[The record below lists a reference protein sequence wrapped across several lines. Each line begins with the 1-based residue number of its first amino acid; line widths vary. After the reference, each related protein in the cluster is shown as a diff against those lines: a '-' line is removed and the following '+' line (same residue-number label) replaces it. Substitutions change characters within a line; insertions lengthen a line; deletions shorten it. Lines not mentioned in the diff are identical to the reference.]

1 MPGKTSPT
9 TVIKEP
15 PICTTS
21 LTFHWPKPA
30 EQLWYVKTY
39 RRLNALQ
46 YQTLDKRATQAASHM
61 SLHLIQQR
69 ERAENGLSYPS
80 TAQEQPEA
88 SPFSDPHRTWKS
100 DPP

>member
-39 RRLNALQ
+39 RRLNELQ
-46 YQTLDKRATQAASHM
+46 SQTLDNPGTQADAHM
-61 SLHLIQQR
+61 SLPQIQKWT
-69 ERAENGLSYPS
+69 RAQNGIDNPTKTTKQPTDDSYDEHNLNR
-80 TAQEQPEA
+80 AV
-88 SPFSDPHRTWKS
+88 
-100 DPP
+100 